1 MAGSTIEFPSTGEV
15 FALSIT
21 DSMNPSRSADVTDHE
36 VEDGS
41 NISDHRIRNAR
52 TLSISGFVSDVP
64 LDMVGDY
71 DPENPEG
78 NHVYVRERLERAD
91 ENSEFI
97 NIDLGPTRGSYNNML
112 ITSLD
117 FSWDAESG
125 NGLMVSLGAK
135 EIRIAKPK
143 TFSRKEEQAIL
154 TRAEADFDAINRAN
168 LGTAIVA
175 KDEIIAQRFEFIKF
189 YERTTLSAIDQA
201 SNSVTANIVT
211 DSLASFDLANIL

>member
-64 LDMVGDY
+64 LDMTGDY

-97 NIDLGPTRGSYNNML
+97 NIDLGPTRGTYDNML

-135 EIRIAKPK
+135 EIRIAAPK
-143 TFSRKEEQAIL
+143 SRNLSKEAIANQRIL
-154 TRAEADFDAINRAN
+154 VKAEVEFEKINQST

-175 KDEIIAQRFEFIKF
+175 KDKIVAERFQSIQSFG
-189 YERTTLSAIDQA
+189 RTTLSRAEGALADVA
-201 SNSVTANIVT
+201 TTTAT
-211 DSLASFDLANIL
+211 GLGLP